1 MEKGNYMVVRIF
13 AVLVLF
19 MTMISCGRMSEEE
32 IWSKV
37 EESRKRSNHKETL
50 QWYQT
55 LLEKYP
61 ESPRTPEVLWKAG
74 TTCSNELKDYATAV
88 NYYKQFINRFPGHR
102 DAPTALFLTGFFYNN
117 ELKNIDSARVYYTE
131 FMRRYP
137 SNEMATSVKF
147 ELENLGKESSVIIP
161 NSGKSIKSKKGR

>member
-1 MEKGNYMVVRIF
+1 MAVRIF
-13 AVLVLF
+13 TFVVLI
-19 MTMISCGRMSEEE
+19 MTLLSCARMSEEE

-37 EESRKRSNHKETL
+37 EESRKRANHKETL

-61 ESPRTPEVLWKAG
+61 ESPRTPEILWKAG
-74 TTCSNELKDYATAV
+74 TTCSNELKDYPAAV
-88 NYYKQFINRFPGHR
+88 NYYKQFINRFPDHR

-117 ELKNIDSARVYYTE
+117 EIKNIDSARVYYTE

-137 SNEMATSVKF
+137 ANELAMSVKF
-147 ELENLGKESSVIIP
+147 ELDNLGKESSDVIP
-161 NSGKSIKSKKGR
+161 NPGKNRTAKKGR